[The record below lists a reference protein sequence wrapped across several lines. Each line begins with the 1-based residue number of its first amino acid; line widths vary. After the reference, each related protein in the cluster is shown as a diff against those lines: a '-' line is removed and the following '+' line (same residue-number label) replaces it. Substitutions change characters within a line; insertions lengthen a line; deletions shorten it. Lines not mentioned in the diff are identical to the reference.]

1 MALPATLVV
10 KINLSGGASFGNPF
24 ILGTSQLGFA
34 ELASSVPVIVDVSA
48 QTLNISTRRGRN
60 LIQDQYESG
69 QATIRINDPDGDWNP
84 QNTSSPYYGLLQP
97 LRKIQAS
104 AIYGATTYGLFGGYI
119 TEYRYTYPTG
129 QETGYVTFICYDAFR
144 LMYNSNVTTVTGGT
158 AGQTTAQRVQSIL
171 TMIAWPPAFTS
182 IGTGATTCVVDPGTT
197 RTVLEAIQTAE
208 FTEQGAFYI
217 DENGVATFKGRQF
230 VYDAQAASPTVFN
243 QTGGISYAGITFAL
257 DDKTIVNKAT
267 VTRIGG
273 TAGQTTAQRVQS
285 ILTMIAWP
293 PAFTSIG
300 TGATTCVADP
310 GTTRTVLEAI
320 QTAEFTEQGAF
331 YIDENGVATFKGRQY
346 VYDAQAASPTV
357 FNQTGTGINYAGIT
371 FALDDKT
378 IVNKASVT
386 RIGGTTQT
394 YSDATSIAQYFT
406 RSITATDML
415 MQTDANALA
424 LATAYVDSRKETSIR
439 IETITLDLMTPSYT
453 AGVTAALS
461 LDFFNTVDITN
472 EQPGGSTIQKKLQV
486 QGIAHNITPNTWTT
500 TIATQEPLL
509 DVMYQN

>member
-1 MALPATLVV
+1 MALPATISV

-34 ELASSVPVIVDVSA
+34 ELASAIPVIVDVST
-48 QTLNISTRRGRN
+48 QTTNISTRRGRN
-60 LIQDQYESG
+60 LLQDKYESG
-69 QATIRINDPDGDWNP
+69 SATIRIVDPDGDFNP
-84 QNTSSPYYGLLQP
+84 QNTASPYFGLLQP

-104 AIYGATTYGLFGGYI
+104 AIYGGVTYGLFGGYI
-119 TEYRYTYPTG
+119 TEFRYTYPTG
-129 QETGYVTFICYDAFR
+129 QETGYCTFICNDAFR
-144 LMYNSNVTTVTGGT
+144 LMYNSGITTVTGGT

-182 IGTGATTCVVDPGTT
+182 IGTGATTCIADPGTT
-197 RTVLEAIQTAE
+197 RTVLDAIHTVE

-217 DENGVATFKGRQF
+217 DANGVATFKGRQF
-230 VYDAQAASPTVFN
+230 VYDAQAASPT
-243 QTGGISYAGITFAL
+243 I
-257 DDKTIVNKAT
+257 
-267 VTRIGG
+267 
-273 TAGQTTAQRVQS
+273 
-285 ILTMIAWP
+285 
-293 PAFTSIG
+293 
-300 TGATTCVADP
+300 
-310 GTTRTVLEAI
+310 
-320 QTAEFTEQGAF
+320 
-331 YIDENGVATFKGRQY
+331 
-346 VYDAQAASPTV
+346 

-378 IVNKASVT
+378 IVNKATVT
-386 RIGGTTQT
+386 RTGGTAQT

-424 LATAYVDSRKETSIR
+424 LATAYVDTRKETSIR
-439 IETITLDLMTPSYT
+439 IETITLDLVTPSYT

-461 LDFFNTVDITN
+461 LDFFDTVDITN

-500 TIATQEPLL
+500 TIATQEALL
-509 DVMYQN
+509 DVMY

>member
-1 MALPATLVV
+1 MALPATLSV

-34 ELASSVPVIVDVSA
+34 ELASAIPVIVDVSA
-48 QTLNISTRRGRN
+48 QTTNISTRRGRN
-60 LIQDQYESG
+60 LLQDNYESG
-69 QATIRINDPDGDWNP
+69 QATIRVVDPQGLFNP
-84 QNTSSPYYGLLQP
+84 QNSSSPYFGLLQP

-104 AIYGATTYGLFGGYI
+104 AIYGGVTYGLFGGYI

-171 TMIAWPPAFTS
+171 S
-182 IGTGATTCVVDPGTT
+182 
-197 RTVLEAIQTAE
+197 
-208 FTEQGAFYI
+208 
-217 DENGVATFKGRQF
+217 
-230 VYDAQAASPTVFN
+230 
-243 QTGGISYAGITFAL
+243 
-257 DDKTIVNKAT
+257 
-267 VTRIGG
+267 
-273 TAGQTTAQRVQS
+273 
-285 ILTMIAWP
+285 MIAWP

-331 YIDENGVATFKGRQY
+331 YIDENGVATFKGRQF
-346 VYDAQAASPTV
+346 VVDAQAASPTV

-378 IVNKASVT
+378 IVNKATVT
-386 RIGGTTQT
+386 RIGGTAQT

-439 IETITLDLMTPSYT
+439 IETITLDLVTPNYASGVA
-453 AGVTAALS
+453 AGLS
-461 LDFFNTVDITN
+461 LEFFDTVDITN
-472 EQPGGSTIQKKLQV
+472 EQPGGSTIQKKLQI
-486 QGIAHNITPNTWTT
+486 QGIAHTITPNTWVTT
-500 TIATQEPLL
+500 FATQEPLL
-509 DVMYQN
+509 DVMY

>member
-1 MALPATLVV
+1 MALPATISV

-34 ELASSVPVIVDVSA
+34 ELASAIPVIVDVST
-48 QTLNISTRRGRN
+48 QTTNISTRRGRN
-60 LIQDQYESG
+60 LLQDKYESG
-69 QATIRINDPDGDWNP
+69 SATIRIVDPNGDFNP
-84 QNTSSPYYGLLQP
+84 QNTASPYFGLLQP

-104 AIYGATTYGLFGGYI
+104 TIYGGVTYGLFGGYI
-119 TEYRYTYPTG
+119 TEFRYTYPTG
-129 QETGYVTFICYDAFR
+129 QETGYCTFICNDAFR
-144 LMYNSNVTTVTGGT
+144 LMYNSGITTVTGGT

-182 IGTGATTCVVDPGTT
+182 IGTGATTCIADPGTT
-197 RTVLEAIQTAE
+197 RTVLDAIHTVE

-217 DENGVATFKGRQF
+217 DANGVATFKGRQF
-230 VYDAQAASPTVFN
+230 VYDAQAASPT
-243 QTGGISYAGITFAL
+243 I
-257 DDKTIVNKAT
+257 
-267 VTRIGG
+267 
-273 TAGQTTAQRVQS
+273 
-285 ILTMIAWP
+285 
-293 PAFTSIG
+293 
-300 TGATTCVADP
+300 
-310 GTTRTVLEAI
+310 
-320 QTAEFTEQGAF
+320 
-331 YIDENGVATFKGRQY
+331 
-346 VYDAQAASPTV
+346 

-378 IVNKASVT
+378 IVNKATVT
-386 RIGGTTQT
+386 RTGGTAQS

-424 LATAYVDSRKETSIR
+424 LATSYVDTRKETSIR
-439 IETITLDLMTPSYT
+439 IETITLDLVTPSYT

-461 LDFFNTVDITN
+461 LDFFDTVDITN

-509 DVMYQN
+509 DVMY

>member
-273 TAGQTTAQRVQS
+273 TA
-285 ILTMIAWP
+285 
-293 PAFTSIG
+293 
-300 TGATTCVADP
+300 
-310 GTTRTVLEAI
+310 
-320 QTAEFTEQGAF
+320 
-331 YIDENGVATFKGRQY
+331 
-346 VYDAQAASPTV
+346 
-357 FNQTGTGINYAGIT
+357 
-371 FALDDKT
+371 
-378 IVNKASVT
+378 
-386 RIGGTTQT
+386 QT

-415 MQTDANALA
+415 MQTDANALS

-439 IETITLDLMTPSYT
+439 IETITLDLMTPSYS
-453 AGVTAALS
+453 AGITAALS

-500 TIATQEPLL
+500 TIATQEALL
-509 DVMYQN
+509 DVMY

>member
-34 ELASSVPVIVDVSA
+34 ELASAIPVIVDVSA
-48 QTLNISTRRGRN
+48 QTTNISTRRGRN
-60 LIQDQYESG
+60 LLQDNYESG
-69 QATIRINDPDGDWNP
+69 QATIRVVDPNGDFNP
-84 QNTSSPYYGLLQP
+84 QNTSSPYFGLLQP

-104 AIYGATTYGLFGGYI
+104 AIYGGVTYGLFGGYI

-144 LMYNSNVTTVTGGT
+144 LMYNSGITTVTGGT

-171 TMIAWPPAFTS
+171 S
-182 IGTGATTCVVDPGTT
+182 
-197 RTVLEAIQTAE
+197 
-208 FTEQGAFYI
+208 
-217 DENGVATFKGRQF
+217 
-230 VYDAQAASPTVFN
+230 
-243 QTGGISYAGITFAL
+243 
-257 DDKTIVNKAT
+257 
-267 VTRIGG
+267 
-273 TAGQTTAQRVQS
+273 
-285 ILTMIAWP
+285 MIAWP

-331 YIDENGVATFKGRQY
+331 YINENGVATFKGRQF
-346 VYDAQAASPTV
+346 VVDAQAASPTV

-378 IVNKASVT
+378 IVNKATVT
-386 RIGGTTQT
+386 RIGGTAQT
-394 YSDATSIAQYFT
+394 YSDAASISQYFT

-439 IETITLDLMTPSYT
+439 IETITLDLVTPNYASGVA
-453 AGVTAALS
+453 AGLS
-461 LDFFNTVDITN
+461 LEFFDTVDITN
-472 EQPGGSTIQKKLQV
+472 EQPGGSTIQKKLQI
-486 QGIAHNITPNTWTT
+486 QGIAHTITPNTWVTT
-500 TIATQEPLL
+500 FATQEPLL
-509 DVMYQN
+509 DVMY

>member
-1 MALPATLVV
+1 MALPATISV

-34 ELASSVPVIVDVSA
+34 ELASSIPVIVDVSTS
-48 QTLNISTRRGRN
+48 TLDISTRRGRN
-60 LIQDQYESG
+60 ILQDNYESG
-69 QATIRINDPDGDWNP
+69 SATIRIVDPNGDFNP
-84 QNTSSPYYGLLQP
+84 QNTASPYFGLLQP

-104 AIYGATTYGLFGGYI
+104 AVYGGVTYGLFGGYI

-129 QETGYVTFICYDAFR
+129 QETGYCTFICYDAFR

-182 IGTGATTCVVDPGTT
+182 IGTGATTVPGRPWYNTHSSSSNPDLLSSQSRARST
-197 RTVLEAIQTAE
+197 SMRMALQPLR
-208 FTEQGAFYI
+208 
-217 DENGVATFKGRQF
+217 VANI

-243 QTGGISYAGITFAL
+243 QIGTGINYAGITFAL

-273 TAGQTTAQRVQS
+273 TA
-285 ILTMIAWP
+285 
-293 PAFTSIG
+293 
-300 TGATTCVADP
+300 
-310 GTTRTVLEAI
+310 
-320 QTAEFTEQGAF
+320 
-331 YIDENGVATFKGRQY
+331 
-346 VYDAQAASPTV
+346 
-357 FNQTGTGINYAGIT
+357 
-371 FALDDKT
+371 
-378 IVNKASVT
+378 
-386 RIGGTTQT
+386 QT

-415 MQTDANALA
+415 MQTDANALS

-439 IETITLDLMTPSYT
+439 IETITLDLVTPNYT

-509 DVMYQN
+509 DVMY

>member
-1 MALPATLVV
+1 MALPATISV
-10 KINLSGGASFGNPF
+10 KINLSGGASVGNPF
-24 ILGTSQLGFA
+24 ILGTAQLGFA
-34 ELASSVPVIVDVSA
+34 ELASTIPVIVDVSTS
-48 QTLNISTRRGRN
+48 TLNISTRRGRN
-60 LIQDQYESG
+60 LLQDNYESG
-69 QATIRINDPDGDWNP
+69 SATIRVVDPNGDFNP
-84 QNTSSPYYGLLQP
+84 QNTASPYYGLLQP

-104 AIYGATTYGLFGGYI
+104 AIYSGTTYGLFGGYI

-144 LMYNSNVTTVTGGT
+144 LMYNSNVTTVT
-158 AGQTTAQRVQSIL
+158 
-171 TMIAWPPAFTS
+171 
-182 IGTGATTCVVDPGTT
+182 
-197 RTVLEAIQTAE
+197 
-208 FTEQGAFYI
+208 
-217 DENGVATFKGRQF
+217 
-230 VYDAQAASPTVFN
+230 
-243 QTGGISYAGITFAL
+243 
-257 DDKTIVNKAT
+257 
-267 VTRIGG
+267 GG

-357 FNQTGTGINYAGIT
+357 FNQTGGISYAGIT

-378 IVNKASVT
+378 IVNKATVT
-386 RIGGTTQT
+386 RIGGTAQT

-415 MQTDANALA
+415 MQSDANALA

-439 IETITLDLMTPSYT
+439 IETITLDLMTPSYS
-453 AGVTAALS
+453 AGITAALS

-500 TIATQEPLL
+500 TIATQEALL
-509 DVMYQN
+509 DVMY

>member
-1 MALPATLVV
+1 MALPATLSV

-34 ELASSVPVIVDVSA
+34 ELASAIPVIVDVSA
-48 QTLNISTRRGRN
+48 QTTNISTRRGRN
-60 LIQDQYESG
+60 LLQDQYEAGS
-69 QATIRINDPDGDWNP
+69 ATIRIVDPNGDFNP
-84 QNTSSPYYGLLQP
+84 QNTASPYFGLLQP

-104 AIYGATTYGLFGGYI
+104 AIYGGVTYGLFGGYI
-119 TEYRYTYPTG
+119 TEFRYTYPTG
-129 QETGYVTFICYDAFR
+129 QETGYCTFICYDAFR

-182 IGTGATTCVVDPGTT
+182 IGTGATTCIADPGTT
-197 RTVLEAIQTAE
+197 RTVLDAIHTVE

-217 DENGVATFKGRQF
+217 DANGVATFKGRQF
-230 VYDAQAASPTVFN
+230 VYDAQAASPT
-243 QTGGISYAGITFAL
+243 I
-257 DDKTIVNKAT
+257 
-267 VTRIGG
+267 
-273 TAGQTTAQRVQS
+273 
-285 ILTMIAWP
+285 
-293 PAFTSIG
+293 
-300 TGATTCVADP
+300 
-310 GTTRTVLEAI
+310 
-320 QTAEFTEQGAF
+320 
-331 YIDENGVATFKGRQY
+331 
-346 VYDAQAASPTV
+346 

-378 IVNKASVT
+378 IVNKATVT
-386 RIGGTTQT
+386 RTGGTAQT

-424 LATAYVDSRKETSIR
+424 LATAYVDTRKETSIR
-439 IETITLDLMTPSYT
+439 IETITLDLVTPSYT

-500 TIATQEPLL
+500 TIATQEALL
-509 DVMYQN
+509 DVMY

>member
-1 MALPATLVV
+1 MALPATIVV

-34 ELASSVPVIVDVSA
+34 ELASSIPVIVDVSTS
-48 QTLNISTRRGRN
+48 TLNISTRRGRN
-60 LIQDQYESG
+60 LLQDNYESG
-69 QATIRINDPDGDWNP
+69 QATIRVVDPNGDWNP

-104 AIYGATTYGLFGGYI
+104 AIYGGVTYGLFGGYI
-119 TEYRYTYPTG
+119 TEYRYTYPRG
-129 QETGYVTFICYDAFR
+129 QETGYVDFICYDAFR

-243 QTGGISYAGITFAL
+243 QTGTGISYAGITFAL

-273 TAGQTTAQRVQS
+273 TA
-285 ILTMIAWP
+285 
-293 PAFTSIG
+293 
-300 TGATTCVADP
+300 
-310 GTTRTVLEAI
+310 
-320 QTAEFTEQGAF
+320 
-331 YIDENGVATFKGRQY
+331 
-346 VYDAQAASPTV
+346 
-357 FNQTGTGINYAGIT
+357 
-371 FALDDKT
+371 
-378 IVNKASVT
+378 
-386 RIGGTTQT
+386 QT

-415 MQTDANALA
+415 MQTDANALS

-439 IETITLDLMTPSYT
+439 IETITLDLMTPSYS
-453 AGVTAALS
+453 AGITAALS

-509 DVMYQN
+509 DVMY

>member
-1 MALPATLVV
+1 MALPATISV

-34 ELASSVPVIVDVSA
+34 ELASAIPVIVDVSA
-48 QTLNISTRRGRN
+48 QTTNISTRRGRN
-60 LIQDQYESG
+60 LLQDKYESG
-69 QATIRINDPDGDWNP
+69 QATIRVVDPDGDFNP
-84 QNTSSPYYGLLQP
+84 QNTSSPYFGLLQP

-104 AIYGATTYGLFGGYI
+104 AIYGGVTYGLFGGYI

-129 QETGYVTFICYDAFR
+129 QELGYVTFICYDAFR

-158 AGQTTAQRVQSIL
+158 AGQTT
-171 TMIAWPPAFTS
+171 
-182 IGTGATTCVVDPGTT
+182 G
-197 RTVLEAIQTAE
+197 
-208 FTEQGAFYI
+208 
-217 DENGVATFKGRQF
+217 N
-230 VYDAQAASPTVFN
+230 
-243 QTGGISYAGITFAL
+243 
-257 DDKTIVNKAT
+257 
-267 VTRIGG
+267 RI
-273 TAGQTTAQRVQS
+273 QS

-331 YIDENGVATFKGRQY
+331 YIDENGVATFKGRQF

-357 FNQTGTGINYAGIT
+357 FNQNGTGINYAGIT

-378 IVNKASVT
+378 IVNKATVT
-386 RIGGTTQT
+386 RIGGTAQT

-415 MQTDANALA
+415 MQTDANALS

-439 IETITLDLMTPSYT
+439 IETITLDLVTPNYS
-453 AGVTAALS
+453 AGVEAGLS
-461 LDFFNTVDITN
+461 LEFFDTVDITN
-472 EQPGGSTIQKKLQV
+472 EQPGGSTIQKKLQI
-486 QGIAHNITPNTWTT
+486 QGIAHTITPNTWVTT
-500 TIATQEPLL
+500 FATQEPLL
-509 DVMYQN
+509 DVMY

>member
-1 MALPATLVV
+1 MALPATLSV

-34 ELASSVPVIVDVSA
+34 ELASAIPVIVDVSA
-48 QTLNISTRRGRN
+48 QTTNISTRRGRN
-60 LIQDQYESG
+60 LLQDKYESG
-69 QATIRINDPDGDWNP
+69 QATIRVVDPDGDFNP
-84 QNTSSPYYGLLQP
+84 QNTSSPYFGLLQP

-104 AIYGATTYGLFGGYI
+104 AIYGGVTYGLFGGYI

-129 QETGYVTFICYDAFR
+129 QELGYVTFIVYDAFR

-171 TMIAWPPAFTS
+171 S
-182 IGTGATTCVVDPGTT
+182 
-197 RTVLEAIQTAE
+197 
-208 FTEQGAFYI
+208 
-217 DENGVATFKGRQF
+217 
-230 VYDAQAASPTVFN
+230 
-243 QTGGISYAGITFAL
+243 
-257 DDKTIVNKAT
+257 
-267 VTRIGG
+267 
-273 TAGQTTAQRVQS
+273 
-285 ILTMIAWP
+285 MIAWP

-331 YIDENGVATFKGRQY
+331 YIDENGVATFKGRQF

-357 FNQTGTGINYAGIT
+357 FNQNGTGINYAGIT

-378 IVNKASVT
+378 IVNKATVT
-386 RIGGTTQT
+386 RIGGTAQT
-394 YSDATSIAQYFT
+394 YSDAASIAQYFT

-439 IETITLDLMTPSYT
+439 IETITLDLMTPSYS
-453 AGVTAALS
+453 AGITAALS

-509 DVMYQN
+509 DVMY

>member
-1 MALPATLVV
+1 MALPATLSV

-34 ELASSVPVIVDVSA
+34 ELASAIPVIVDVSA
-48 QTLNISTRRGRN
+48 QTTNISTRRGRN
-60 LIQDQYESG
+60 LLQDKYESG
-69 QATIRINDPDGDWNP
+69 QATIRVVDPDGDFNP

-104 AIYGATTYGLFGGYI
+104 AIYGGVTYGLFGGYI

-171 TMIAWPPAFTS
+171 S
-182 IGTGATTCVVDPGTT
+182 
-197 RTVLEAIQTAE
+197 
-208 FTEQGAFYI
+208 
-217 DENGVATFKGRQF
+217 
-230 VYDAQAASPTVFN
+230 
-243 QTGGISYAGITFAL
+243 
-257 DDKTIVNKAT
+257 
-267 VTRIGG
+267 
-273 TAGQTTAQRVQS
+273 
-285 ILTMIAWP
+285 MIAWP

-331 YIDENGVATFKGRQY
+331 YINENGVATFKGRQF
-346 VYDAQAASPTV
+346 VVDAQAASPTV

-378 IVNKASVT
+378 IVNKATVT
-386 RIGGTTQT
+386 RIGGTAQT

-439 IETITLDLMTPSYT
+439 IETITLDLVTPNYS
-453 AGVTAALS
+453 AGVTAGLS
-461 LDFFNTVDITN
+461 LEFFDTVDITN
-472 EQPGGSTIQKKLQV
+472 EQPGGSTIQKKLQI
-486 QGIAHNITPNTWTT
+486 QGIAHTITPNTWVTT
-500 TIATQEPLL
+500 FATQEPLL
-509 DVMYQN
+509 DVMY

>member
-1 MALPATLVV
+1 MALPATISV
-10 KINLSGGASFGNPF
+10 KINLSGGASFGPSF

-60 LIQDQYESG
+60 IIQDNYESG
-69 QATIRINDPDGDWNP
+69 TATIRINDPDGDWNP

-104 AIYGATTYGLFGGYI
+104 AIYCATTYGLYGGYI

-171 TMIAWPPAFTS
+171 TMIGWPGSFTS
-182 IGTGATTCVVDPGTT
+182 IGTGATTCVADPGTT

-273 TAGQTTAQRVQS
+273 TA
-285 ILTMIAWP
+285 
-293 PAFTSIG
+293 
-300 TGATTCVADP
+300 
-310 GTTRTVLEAI
+310 
-320 QTAEFTEQGAF
+320 
-331 YIDENGVATFKGRQY
+331 
-346 VYDAQAASPTV
+346 
-357 FNQTGTGINYAGIT
+357 
-371 FALDDKT
+371 
-378 IVNKASVT
+378 
-386 RIGGTTQT
+386 QT

-415 MQTDANALA
+415 MQTDANALS

-439 IETITLDLMTPSYT
+439 IETITLDLMTPSYS
-453 AGVTAALS
+453 AGITAALS

-500 TIATQEPLL
+500 TLATQEPLL
-509 DVMYQN
+509 DVMY

>member
-1 MALPATLVV
+1 MALPATLSV

-34 ELASSVPVIVDVSA
+34 ELASAIPVIVDVSA
-48 QTLNISTRRGRN
+48 QTTNISTRRGRN
-60 LIQDQYESG
+60 LLQDNYESG
-69 QATIRINDPDGDWNP
+69 QATIRVVDPTGEFNP
-84 QNTSSPYYGLLQP
+84 QNTSSPLFGLLQP

-104 AIYGATTYGLFGGYI
+104 ATYNGVTYGLFGGYI

-129 QETGYVTFICYDAFR
+129 QETGYCTFICYDAFR
-144 LMYNSNVTTVTGGT
+144 LMYNSNVTTVTGAT

-171 TMIAWPPAFTS
+171 S
-182 IGTGATTCVVDPGTT
+182 
-197 RTVLEAIQTAE
+197 
-208 FTEQGAFYI
+208 
-217 DENGVATFKGRQF
+217 
-230 VYDAQAASPTVFN
+230 
-243 QTGGISYAGITFAL
+243 
-257 DDKTIVNKAT
+257 
-267 VTRIGG
+267 
-273 TAGQTTAQRVQS
+273 
-285 ILTMIAWP
+285 MIAWP

-331 YIDENGVATFKGRQY
+331 YINENGVATFKGRQF
-346 VYDAQAASPTV
+346 VVDAQAASPTV

-378 IVNKASVT
+378 IVNKATVT
-386 RIGGTTQT
+386 RIGGTAQS

-439 IETITLDLMTPSYT
+439 IETITLDLVTPNYS
-453 AGVTAALS
+453 AGVTAGLS
-461 LDFFNTVDITN
+461 LEFFDTVDITN
-472 EQPGGSTIQKKLQV
+472 EQPGGSTIQKKLQI
-486 QGIAHNITPNTWTT
+486 QGIAHTITPNTWVTT
-500 TIATQEPLL
+500 FATQEPLL

>member
-1 MALPATLVV
+1 MALPATLSV
-10 KINLSGGASFGNPF
+10 KINLSGGASFGNAF

-34 ELASSVPVIVDVSA
+34 ELASAIPVIVDVS
-48 QTLNISTRRGRN
+48 TSTTNISTRRGRN
-60 LIQDQYESG
+60 LLQDNYESG
-69 QATIRINDPDGDWNP
+69 QATIRVVDPDGDFNP

-104 AIYGATTYGLFGGYI
+104 AIYGGVTYGLFGGYI
-119 TEYRYTYPTG
+119 SEYRYTYPTG
-129 QETGYVTFICYDAFR
+129 QETGYCTFICYDAFR
-144 LMYNSNVTTVTGGT
+144 LMYNSNVTTVT
-158 AGQTTAQRVQSIL
+158 
-171 TMIAWPPAFTS
+171 
-182 IGTGATTCVVDPGTT
+182 
-197 RTVLEAIQTAE
+197 
-208 FTEQGAFYI
+208 
-217 DENGVATFKGRQF
+217 
-230 VYDAQAASPTVFN
+230 
-243 QTGGISYAGITFAL
+243 
-257 DDKTIVNKAT
+257 
-267 VTRIGG
+267 GG

-331 YIDENGVATFKGRQY
+331 YIDDNGVATFKGRQF
-346 VYDAQAASPTV
+346 VYDAQSASPTV
-357 FNQTGTGINYAGIT
+357 FNQTGGISYAGIT

-378 IVNKASVT
+378 IVNKATVT
-386 RIGGTTQT
+386 RIGGTAQT

-415 MQTDANALA
+415 MQTDANALS

-439 IETITLDLMTPSYT
+439 IETITLDLMTPSYS
-453 AGVTAALS
+453 AGITAALS
-461 LDFFNTVDITN
+461 LDFFNTVDISN

-500 TIATQEPLL
+500 TIATQEALL
-509 DVMYQN
+509 DVMY

>member
-34 ELASSVPVIVDVSA
+34 ELASAIPVIVDVSA
-48 QTLNISTRRGRN
+48 QTTNISTRRGRN
-60 LIQDQYESG
+60 LLQDNYESG
-69 QATIRINDPDGDWNP
+69 QATIRVVDPNGDFNP
-84 QNTSSPYYGLLQP
+84 QNTSSPYFGLLQP

-104 AIYGATTYGLFGGYI
+104 AIYGGVTYGLFGGYI

-171 TMIAWPPAFTS
+171 TMIAWPA
-182 IGTGATTCVVDPGTT
+182 
-197 RTVLEAIQTAE
+197 
-208 FTEQGAFYI
+208 
-217 DENGVATFKGRQF
+217 
-230 VYDAQAASPTVFN
+230 
-243 QTGGISYAGITFAL
+243 
-257 DDKTIVNKAT
+257 
-267 VTRIGG
+267 
-273 TAGQTTAQRVQS
+273 
-285 ILTMIAWP
+285 
-293 PAFTSIG
+293 AFTSIG

-331 YIDENGVATFKGRQY
+331 YINENGVATFKGRQF
-346 VYDAQAASPTV
+346 VVDAQAASPTV

-378 IVNKASVT
+378 IVNKATVT
-386 RIGGTTQT
+386 RIGGTAQT
-394 YSDATSIAQYFT
+394 YSDAASIAQYFT

-415 MQTDANALA
+415 MQSDPNALA

-439 IETITLDLMTPSYT
+439 IETITLDLVTPSYT

-461 LDFFNTVDITN
+461 LDFFDTVDITN

-500 TIATQEPLL
+500 TIATQEALL
-509 DVMYQN
+509 DVMY

>member
-48 QTLNISTRRGRN
+48 QTTNISTRRGRN
-60 LIQDQYESG
+60 LLQDNYESG
-69 QATIRINDPDGDWNP
+69 QATIRVVDPNGDFNP

-104 AIYGATTYGLFGGYI
+104 AIYGGVTYGLFGGYI

-129 QETGYVTFICYDAFR
+129 QETGYVTFVVYDAFR

-171 TMIAWPPAFTS
+171 TMIAWPAAFTS
-182 IGTGATTCVVDPGTT
+182 IGTGATTCVADPGTT

-243 QTGGISYAGITFAL
+243 QTGTGINYAGITFAL

-273 TAGQTTAQRVQS
+273 TA
-285 ILTMIAWP
+285 
-293 PAFTSIG
+293 
-300 TGATTCVADP
+300 
-310 GTTRTVLEAI
+310 
-320 QTAEFTEQGAF
+320 
-331 YIDENGVATFKGRQY
+331 
-346 VYDAQAASPTV
+346 
-357 FNQTGTGINYAGIT
+357 
-371 FALDDKT
+371 
-378 IVNKASVT
+378 
-386 RIGGTTQT
+386 QT

-415 MQTDANALA
+415 MQTDANALS

-439 IETITLDLMTPSYT
+439 IETITLDLMTPSYS
-453 AGVTAALS
+453 AGITAALS

-500 TIATQEPLL
+500 TISTQEPLL

>member
-48 QTLNISTRRGRN
+48 QTTNISTRRGRN
-60 LIQDQYESG
+60 LLQDNYESG
-69 QATIRINDPDGDWNP
+69 QATIRVVDPNGDFNP

-104 AIYGATTYGLFGGYI
+104 AIYGGVTYGLFGGYI

-129 QETGYVTFICYDAFR
+129 QELGYVTFIVYDAFR
-144 LMYNSNVTTVTGGT
+144 LMYNSNVTTVT
-158 AGQTTAQRVQSIL
+158 
-171 TMIAWPPAFTS
+171 
-182 IGTGATTCVVDPGTT
+182 
-197 RTVLEAIQTAE
+197 
-208 FTEQGAFYI
+208 
-217 DENGVATFKGRQF
+217 
-230 VYDAQAASPTVFN
+230 
-243 QTGGISYAGITFAL
+243 
-257 DDKTIVNKAT
+257 
-267 VTRIGG
+267 GG

-331 YIDENGVATFKGRQY
+331 YIDENGVATFKGRQF
-346 VYDAQAASPTV
+346 VYDAQAASPTI
-357 FNQTGTGINYAGIT
+357 FNQNGTGINYAGIT

-378 IVNKASVT
+378 IVNKATVT
-386 RIGGTTQT
+386 RIGGTAQT
-394 YSDATSIAQYFT
+394 NSDATSIAQYFT

-415 MQTDANALA
+415 MQTDANALS

-439 IETITLDLMTPSYT
+439 IETITLDLMTPSYS
-453 AGVTAALS
+453 AGITAALS

-509 DVMYQN
+509 DVMY

>member
-34 ELASSVPVIVDVSA
+34 ELASAIPVIVDVSA
-48 QTLNISTRRGRN
+48 QTTNISTRRQRN
-60 LIQDQYESG
+60 LLQDNYEAG
-69 QATIRINDPDGDWNP
+69 QATIRVVDPNGDWNP
-84 QNTSSPYYGLLQP
+84 QNTSSPYFGLLQP

-104 AIYGATTYGLFGGYI
+104 AIYGGVTYGLFGGYI

-129 QETGYVTFICYDAFR
+129 QEVGYVTFICYDAFR

-171 TMIAWPPAFTS
+171 TMIAWPA
-182 IGTGATTCVVDPGTT
+182 
-197 RTVLEAIQTAE
+197 
-208 FTEQGAFYI
+208 
-217 DENGVATFKGRQF
+217 
-230 VYDAQAASPTVFN
+230 
-243 QTGGISYAGITFAL
+243 
-257 DDKTIVNKAT
+257 
-267 VTRIGG
+267 
-273 TAGQTTAQRVQS
+273 
-285 ILTMIAWP
+285 
-293 PAFTSIG
+293 AFTSIG

-331 YIDENGVATFKGRQY
+331 YIDENGVATFKGRQF
-346 VYDAQAASPTV
+346 VYDAQAASPTI

-378 IVNKASVT
+378 IVNKATVT
-386 RIGGTTQT
+386 RIGGTAQT
-394 YSDATSIAQYFT
+394 YSDAASIAQYFT

-415 MQTDANALA
+415 MQTDANALS

-509 DVMYQN
+509 DVMY

>member
-1 MALPATLVV
+1 MALPATLSV

-34 ELASSVPVIVDVSA
+34 ELASAIPVIVDVSA
-48 QTLNISTRRGRN
+48 QTTNISTRRGRN
-60 LIQDQYESG
+60 LLQDKYESG
-69 QATIRINDPDGDWNP
+69 QATIRVVDPDGDFNP
-84 QNTSSPYYGLLQP
+84 QNTSSPYFGLLQP

-104 AIYGATTYGLFGGYI
+104 AIYGGVTYGLFGGYI

-129 QETGYVTFICYDAFR
+129 QEVGYVTFICYDAFR

-171 TMIAWPPAFTS
+171 S
-182 IGTGATTCVVDPGTT
+182 
-197 RTVLEAIQTAE
+197 
-208 FTEQGAFYI
+208 
-217 DENGVATFKGRQF
+217 
-230 VYDAQAASPTVFN
+230 
-243 QTGGISYAGITFAL
+243 
-257 DDKTIVNKAT
+257 
-267 VTRIGG
+267 
-273 TAGQTTAQRVQS
+273 
-285 ILTMIAWP
+285 MIAWP

-331 YIDENGVATFKGRQY
+331 YINENGVATFKGRQF
-346 VYDAQAASPTV
+346 VVDAQAASPTV

-378 IVNKASVT
+378 IVNKATVT
-386 RIGGTTQT
+386 RIGGTAQT

-439 IETITLDLMTPSYT
+439 IETITLDLVTPNYSS
-453 AGVTAALS
+453 GVTAGLS
-461 LDFFNTVDITN
+461 LEFFDTVDITN
-472 EQPGGSTIQKKLQV
+472 EQPGGSTIQKKLQI
-486 QGIAHNITPNTWTT
+486 QGIAHTITPNTWVTT
-500 TIATQEPLL
+500 FATQEPLL
-509 DVMYQN
+509 DVMY

>member
-1 MALPATLVV
+1 MALPATISV

-34 ELASSVPVIVDVSA
+34 ELASVIPVIVDVST

-60 LIQDQYESG
+60 LLQDKYESG
-69 QATIRINDPDGDWNP
+69 SATIRIVDPDGDFNP
-84 QNTSSPYYGLLQP
+84 QNTASPYFGLLQP

-104 AIYGATTYGLFGGYI
+104 AIYGGVTYGLFGGYI
-119 TEYRYTYPTG
+119 TEFRYTYPTG
-129 QETGYVTFICYDAFR
+129 QETGYCTFICNDAFR
-144 LMYNSNVTTVTGGT
+144 LMYNSGITTVTGGT

-182 IGTGATTCVVDPGTT
+182 IGTGATTCIADPGTT
-197 RTVLEAIQTAE
+197 RTVLDAISTAT

-217 DENGVATFKGRQF
+217 DANGVATFKGRQF
-230 VYDAQAASPTVFN
+230 VYDAQAASPT
-243 QTGGISYAGITFAL
+243 I
-257 DDKTIVNKAT
+257 
-267 VTRIGG
+267 
-273 TAGQTTAQRVQS
+273 
-285 ILTMIAWP
+285 
-293 PAFTSIG
+293 
-300 TGATTCVADP
+300 
-310 GTTRTVLEAI
+310 
-320 QTAEFTEQGAF
+320 
-331 YIDENGVATFKGRQY
+331 
-346 VYDAQAASPTV
+346 

-378 IVNKASVT
+378 IVNKATVT
-386 RIGGTTQT
+386 RTGGTAQT

-424 LATAYVDSRKETSIR
+424 LATAYVDTRKETSIR
-439 IETITLDLMTPSYT
+439 IETITLDLVTPSYT

-461 LDFFNTVDITN
+461 LDFFDTVDITN

-500 TIATQEPLL
+500 TIATQEALL
-509 DVMYQN
+509 DVMY

>member
-1 MALPATLVV
+1 MALPATIVV

-34 ELASSVPVIVDVSA
+34 ELAASIPVIVDVSSS
-48 QTLNISTRRGRN
+48 TLNISTRRGRN
-60 LIQDQYESG
+60 LLQDNYESG
-69 QATIRINDPDGDWNP
+69 QATIRVVDPNGDWNP

-104 AIYGATTYGLFGGYI
+104 AIYGGVTYGLFGGYI

-129 QETGYVTFICYDAFR
+129 QELGYVTFIVYDAFR

-171 TMIAWPPAFTS
+171 S
-182 IGTGATTCVVDPGTT
+182 
-197 RTVLEAIQTAE
+197 
-208 FTEQGAFYI
+208 
-217 DENGVATFKGRQF
+217 
-230 VYDAQAASPTVFN
+230 
-243 QTGGISYAGITFAL
+243 
-257 DDKTIVNKAT
+257 
-267 VTRIGG
+267 
-273 TAGQTTAQRVQS
+273 
-285 ILTMIAWP
+285 MIAWP

-331 YIDENGVATFKGRQY
+331 YIDENGVATFKGRQF

-357 FNQTGTGINYAGIT
+357 FNQNGTGINYAGIT

-378 IVNKASVT
+378 IVNKATVT
-386 RIGGTTQT
+386 RIGGTAQT
-394 YSDATSIAQYFT
+394 YSDAASIAQYFT

-439 IETITLDLMTPSYT
+439 IETITLDLMTPSYS
-453 AGVTAALS
+453 AGITAALS

-509 DVMYQN
+509 DVMY

>member
-1 MALPATLVV
+1 MALPATIVV

-34 ELASSVPVIVDVSA
+34 ELASAIPVIVDVSSS
-48 QTLNISTRRGRN
+48 TLNISTRRGRN
-60 LIQDQYESG
+60 LLQDNYESG
-69 QATIRINDPDGDWNP
+69 QATIRVVDPNGDWNP

-104 AIYGATTYGLFGGYI
+104 AIYGGVTYGLFGGYI
-119 TEYRYTYPTG
+119 TEYRYTYPRG
-129 QETGYVTFICYDAFR
+129 QETGYVDFICYDAFR

-230 VYDAQAASPTVFN
+230 VYDAQS
-243 QTGGISYAGITFAL
+243 
-257 DDKTIVNKAT
+257 
-267 VTRIGG
+267 
-273 TAGQTTAQRVQS
+273 
-285 ILTMIAWP
+285 
-293 PAFTSIG
+293 
-300 TGATTCVADP
+300 
-310 GTTRTVLEAI
+310 
-320 QTAEFTEQGAF
+320 
-331 YIDENGVATFKGRQY
+331 
-346 VYDAQAASPTV
+346 ASPTV

-378 IVNKASVT
+378 IVNKATVT
-386 RIGGTTQT
+386 RIGGTAQT

-415 MQTDANALA
+415 MQTDANALS

-439 IETITLDLMTPSYT
+439 IETITLDLVTPSYT

-461 LDFFNTVDITN
+461 LDFFDTVDITN

-509 DVMYQN
+509 DVMY

>member
-1 MALPATLVV
+1 MALPATISV

-34 ELASSVPVIVDVSA
+34 ELASAVPVIVDVS
-48 QTLNISTRRGRN
+48 TSTTNISTRRGRN

-84 QNTSSPYYGLLQP
+84 QNTLSPYYGLLQP

-144 LMYNSNVTTVTGGT
+144 LMFNSNVTTVTGGT

-217 DENGVATFKGRQF
+217 DENGVATFKGRQY

-273 TAGQTTAQRVQS
+273 TA
-285 ILTMIAWP
+285 
-293 PAFTSIG
+293 
-300 TGATTCVADP
+300 
-310 GTTRTVLEAI
+310 
-320 QTAEFTEQGAF
+320 
-331 YIDENGVATFKGRQY
+331 
-346 VYDAQAASPTV
+346 
-357 FNQTGTGINYAGIT
+357 
-371 FALDDKT
+371 
-378 IVNKASVT
+378 
-386 RIGGTTQT
+386 QT

-406 RSITATDML
+406 RSITATNML
-415 MQTDANALA
+415 MQTDPVALS

-439 IETITLDLMTPSYT
+439 IETITLDLMTPSYS
-453 AGVTAALS
+453 AGITAALS

-486 QGIAHNITPNTWTT
+486 QGIAHNITPNTWSTT
-500 TIATQEPLL
+500 LATQEPLL
-509 DVMYQN
+509 DVMY

>member
-1 MALPATLVV
+1 MALPATISV

-34 ELASSVPVIVDVSA
+34 ELASSIPVIVDVSTS
-48 QTLNISTRRGRN
+48 TLNISTRRQRN
-60 LIQDQYESG
+60 ILQDNYEAG
-69 QATIRINDPDGDWNP
+69 QATIKIVDPNGDWNP
-84 QNTSSPYYGLLQP
+84 QNTASPYYGLLQP

-104 AIYGATTYGLFGGYI
+104 AIYNGVTYGLFGGYI
-119 TEYRYTYPTG
+119 TEYRYTYPQG
-129 QETGYVTFICYDAFR
+129 QDTGYCTFIVVDAFR

-182 IGTGATTCVVDPGTT
+182 IGTGATTCVVDPGTQ
-197 RTVLEAIQTAE
+197 RTVLGAIQTAE

-217 DENGVATFKGRQF
+217 NANGVATFKGRQF
-230 VYDAQAASPTVFN
+230 VYDAQSASPT
-243 QTGGISYAGITFAL
+243 I
-257 DDKTIVNKAT
+257 
-267 VTRIGG
+267 
-273 TAGQTTAQRVQS
+273 
-285 ILTMIAWP
+285 
-293 PAFTSIG
+293 
-300 TGATTCVADP
+300 
-310 GTTRTVLEAI
+310 
-320 QTAEFTEQGAF
+320 
-331 YIDENGVATFKGRQY
+331 
-346 VYDAQAASPTV
+346 
-357 FNQTGTGINYAGIT
+357 FNQTGTGINYAFIT
-371 FALDDKT
+371 FALDDKQ

-415 MQTDANALA
+415 MQTDPVALS
-424 LATAYVDSRKETSIR
+424 LATAYVQSRKDTSIR
-439 IETITLDLMTPSYT
+439 IETITLDLMTPSYS
-453 AGVTAALS
+453 AGITAALS

-500 TIATQEPLL
+500 TLATQEPLL
-509 DVMYQN
+509 DVMY

>member
-1 MALPATLVV
+1 MALPATIVV

-34 ELASSVPVIVDVSA
+34 ELASAIPVIVDVSSS
-48 QTLNISTRRGRN
+48 TLNISTRRGRN
-60 LIQDQYESG
+60 LLQDNYESG
-69 QATIRINDPDGDWNP
+69 QATIRVVDPNGDWNP

-104 AIYGATTYGLFGGYI
+104 AIYGGVTYGLFGGYI
-119 TEYRYTYPTG
+119 TEYRYTYPRG
-129 QETGYVTFICYDAFR
+129 QETGYVDFICYDAFR
-144 LMYNSNVTTVTGGT
+144 LMYNSNVTTVT
-158 AGQTTAQRVQSIL
+158 
-171 TMIAWPPAFTS
+171 
-182 IGTGATTCVVDPGTT
+182 
-197 RTVLEAIQTAE
+197 
-208 FTEQGAFYI
+208 
-217 DENGVATFKGRQF
+217 
-230 VYDAQAASPTVFN
+230 
-243 QTGGISYAGITFAL
+243 
-257 DDKTIVNKAT
+257 
-267 VTRIGG
+267 GG

-331 YIDENGVATFKGRQY
+331 YIDENGVATFKGRQF

-378 IVNKASVT
+378 IVNKATVT
-386 RIGGTTQT
+386 RIGGTAQT

-415 MQTDANALA
+415 MQTDANALS
-424 LATAYVDSRKETSIR
+424 LATAYVNSRKETSIR
-439 IETITLDLMTPSYT
+439 IETITLDLVTPSYT

-461 LDFFNTVDITN
+461 LDFFDTVDITN

-509 DVMYQN
+509 DVMY

>member
-1 MALPATLVV
+1 MALPATLSV

-34 ELASSVPVIVDVSA
+34 ELASAIPVIVDVSA
-48 QTLNISTRRGRN
+48 QTTNISTRRGRN
-60 LIQDQYESG
+60 LLQDNYESG
-69 QATIRINDPDGDWNP
+69 QATIRVVDPNGDFNP

-104 AIYGATTYGLFGGYI
+104 AIYGGVTYGLFGGYI

-144 LMYNSNVTTVTGGT
+144 LMYNSGITTVTGGT

-171 TMIAWPPAFTS
+171 S
-182 IGTGATTCVVDPGTT
+182 
-197 RTVLEAIQTAE
+197 
-208 FTEQGAFYI
+208 
-217 DENGVATFKGRQF
+217 
-230 VYDAQAASPTVFN
+230 
-243 QTGGISYAGITFAL
+243 
-257 DDKTIVNKAT
+257 
-267 VTRIGG
+267 
-273 TAGQTTAQRVQS
+273 
-285 ILTMIAWP
+285 MIAWP

-331 YIDENGVATFKGRQY
+331 YIDENGVATFKGRQF
-346 VYDAQAASPTV
+346 VYDAQAASPTI
-357 FNQTGTGINYAGIT
+357 FNQNGTGINYAGIT

-378 IVNKASVT
+378 IVNKATVT
-386 RIGGTTQT
+386 RIGGTAQT
-394 YSDATSIAQYFT
+394 YSDSTSIAQYFT

-415 MQTDANALA
+415 MQTDANALS

-439 IETITLDLMTPSYT
+439 IETITLDLVTPNYT

-472 EQPGGSTIQKKLQV
+472 EQPGGSTIQKKLQI
-486 QGIAHNITPNTWTT
+486 QGIAHTITPNTWVTT
-500 TIATQEPLL
+500 FATQEPLL

>member
-1 MALPATLVV
+1 MSLPATLSV
-10 KINLSGGASFGNPF
+10 KINLSGGASFGNTL
-24 ILGTSQLGFA
+24 ILGTGTLGFT
-34 ELASSVPVIVDVSA
+34 ELAASVPVIVDVSSS
-48 QTLNISTRRGRN
+48 TTSISTRRGRN
-60 LIQDQYESG
+60 LLQDQYESG

-104 AIYGATTYGLFGGYI
+104 AIYSGTTYGLFGGYI

-129 QETGYVTFICYDAFR
+129 QETGFVTFICYDAFR
-144 LMYNSNVTTVTGGT
+144 LMFNSNVTTVT
-158 AGQTTAQRVQSIL
+158 
-171 TMIAWPPAFTS
+171 
-182 IGTGATTCVVDPGTT
+182 
-197 RTVLEAIQTAE
+197 
-208 FTEQGAFYI
+208 
-217 DENGVATFKGRQF
+217 
-230 VYDAQAASPTVFN
+230 
-243 QTGGISYAGITFAL
+243 
-257 DDKTIVNKAT
+257 
-267 VTRIGG
+267 GG

-357 FNQTGTGINYAGIT
+357 FNQTGDISYAGIT

-378 IVNKASVT
+378 IVNKATVT
-386 RIGGTTQT
+386 RIGGTAQT

-439 IETITLDLMTPSYT
+439 IETITLDLMTPSYS
-453 AGVTAALS
+453 AGITAALS

-509 DVMYQN
+509 DVMY

>member
-1 MALPATLVV
+1 MALPATLSV
-10 KINLSGGASFGNPF
+10 KINLSGGASLGNPF
-24 ILGTSQLGFA
+24 ILGTSQLGQA
-34 ELASSVPVIVDVSA
+34 ELAASIPVIVDVSA
-48 QTLNISTRRGRN
+48 STTNISTRRQRN
-60 LIQDQYESG
+60 LLQDNYEAG

-104 AIYGATTYGLFGGYI
+104 AIYGGVTYGLFGGYI

-129 QETGYVTFICYDAFR
+129 QEIGYVTFICYDAFR

-182 IGTGATTCVVDPGTT
+182 IGTGATTVQADPGTL
-197 RTVLEAIQTAE
+197 RTVLGAIQTCE

-217 DENGVATFKGRQF
+217 NANGTATFKGRQF
-230 VYDAQAASPTVFN
+230 VYDAQSASPTVFN
-243 QTGGISYAGITFAL
+243 QTTGIS
-257 DDKTIVNKAT
+257 
-267 VTRIGG
+267 
-273 TAGQTTAQRVQS
+273 
-285 ILTMIAWP
+285 
-293 PAFTSIG
+293 
-300 TGATTCVADP
+300 
-310 GTTRTVLEAI
+310 
-320 QTAEFTEQGAF
+320 
-331 YIDENGVATFKGRQY
+331 
-346 VYDAQAASPTV
+346 
-357 FNQTGTGINYAGIT
+357 YAGIT

-386 RIGGTTQT
+386 RTGGTTQT

-406 RSITATDML
+406 RSISATDML
-415 MQTDANALA
+415 MQTDANALS
-424 LATAYVDSRKETSIR
+424 LATAYVTSRKDTSIR
-439 IETITLDLMTPSYT
+439 IQTITLDLTTPSYT
-453 AGVTAALS
+453 AGITAALS

-500 TIATQEPLL
+500 TISTQEPLL
-509 DVMYQN
+509 DVMY

>member
-1 MALPATLVV
+1 MALPATIVV

-34 ELASSVPVIVDVSA
+34 ELASSIPVIVDVSSS
-48 QTLNISTRRGRN
+48 TLNISTRRGRN
-60 LIQDQYESG
+60 LLQDNYESG
-69 QATIRINDPDGDWNP
+69 QATIRVVDPNGDWNP

-104 AIYGATTYGLFGGYI
+104 AIYGGVTYGLFGGYI
-119 TEYRYTYPTG
+119 TEYRYTYPRG
-129 QETGYVTFICYDAFR
+129 QETGYVDFICYDAFR
-144 LMYNSNVTTVTGGT
+144 LMYNSNVTTVT
-158 AGQTTAQRVQSIL
+158 
-171 TMIAWPPAFTS
+171 
-182 IGTGATTCVVDPGTT
+182 
-197 RTVLEAIQTAE
+197 
-208 FTEQGAFYI
+208 
-217 DENGVATFKGRQF
+217 
-230 VYDAQAASPTVFN
+230 
-243 QTGGISYAGITFAL
+243 
-257 DDKTIVNKAT
+257 
-267 VTRIGG
+267 GG

-331 YIDENGVATFKGRQY
+331 YIDENGVATFKGRQF

-415 MQTDANALA
+415 MQTDANALS

-439 IETITLDLMTPSYT
+439 IETITLDLMTPSYS
-453 AGVTAALS
+453 AGITAALS
-461 LDFFNTVDITN
+461 LDFFDTVDITN

-500 TIATQEPLL
+500 TIATQEALL

>member
-1 MALPATLVV
+1 MALPATIVV

-34 ELASSVPVIVDVSA
+34 ELASSIPVIVDVSA
-48 QTLNISTRRGRN
+48 TTTNISTRRGRN
-60 LIQDQYESG
+60 LLQDNYESG
-69 QATIRINDPDGDWNP
+69 QATIRVVDPDGDWNP

-104 AIYGATTYGLFGGYI
+104 AIYSGTTYGLFGGYI

-129 QETGYVTFICYDAFR
+129 QELGYVTFVCYDAFR

-217 DENGVATFKGRQF
+217 DENGVATFKGRQY

-273 TAGQTTAQRVQS
+273 TA
-285 ILTMIAWP
+285 
-293 PAFTSIG
+293 
-300 TGATTCVADP
+300 
-310 GTTRTVLEAI
+310 
-320 QTAEFTEQGAF
+320 
-331 YIDENGVATFKGRQY
+331 
-346 VYDAQAASPTV
+346 
-357 FNQTGTGINYAGIT
+357 
-371 FALDDKT
+371 
-378 IVNKASVT
+378 
-386 RIGGTTQT
+386 QT

-415 MQTDANALA
+415 MQTDPVALS

-439 IETITLDLMTPSYT
+439 IETITLDLMTPSYS
-453 AGVTAALS
+453 AGITAALS

-500 TIATQEPLL
+500 TLATQEPLL

>member
-1 MALPATLVV
+1 MALPATLSV

-34 ELASSVPVIVDVSA
+34 ELASSVPVIVDVSS

-60 LIQDQYESG
+60 LLQDKYESG
-69 QATIRINDPDGDWNP
+69 SATIKIVDPTGEFNP
-84 QNTSSPYYGLLQP
+84 QNTSSSLFGLLQP

-104 AIYGATTYGLFGGYI
+104 AIYGGVTYGLIGGYI

-129 QETGYVTFICYDAFR
+129 QETGYCTFIVYDAFR
-144 LMYNSNVTTVTGGT
+144 LMYNSNVTTVTGAT
-158 AGQTTAQRVQSIL
+158 AGQTTAQRVNSIL
-171 TMIAWPPAFTS
+171 TTLSWPGSLKS
-182 IGTGATTCVVDPGTT
+182 IGTGATTCVADPGTT
-197 RTVLEAIQTAE
+197 RTVLEAIQTCE

-230 VYDAQAASPTVFN
+230 VYDAQAASPTIFN
-243 QTGGISYAGITFAL
+243 QTGTGINYAGITFAL

-273 TAGQTTAQRVQS
+273 TAQT
-285 ILTMIAWP
+285 
-293 PAFTSIG
+293 
-300 TGATTCVADP
+300 
-310 GTTRTVLEAI
+310 
-320 QTAEFTEQGAF
+320 
-331 YIDENGVATFKGRQY
+331 N
-346 VYDAQAASPTV
+346 
-357 FNQTGTGINYAGIT
+357 
-371 FALDDKT
+371 
-378 IVNKASVT
+378 
-386 RIGGTTQT
+386 
-394 YSDATSIAQYFT
+394 SDATSIAQYFT

-424 LATAYVDSRKETSIR
+424 LATAYVTSRKETSIR

-509 DVMYQN
+509 DVMY

>member
-1 MALPATLVV
+1 MALPATLSV

-34 ELASSVPVIVDVSA
+34 ELASAIPVIVDVSA
-48 QTLNISTRRGRN
+48 QTTNISTRRGRN
-60 LIQDQYESG
+60 LLQDNYESG
-69 QATIRINDPDGDWNP
+69 QATIRVVDPDGDWNP
-84 QNTSSPYYGLLQP
+84 QNTASPYYGLLQP

-104 AIYGATTYGLFGGYI
+104 AIYAGNTYGLFGGYI

-129 QETGYVTFICYDAFR
+129 QEVGYVTFICYDAFR

-171 TMIAWPPAFTS
+171 SMIGWPGSFTS
-182 IGTGATTCVVDPGTT
+182 IG
-197 RTVLEAIQTAE
+197 I
-208 FTEQGAFYI
+208 
-217 DENGVATFKGRQF
+217 
-230 VYDAQAASPTVFN
+230 
-243 QTGGISYAGITFAL
+243 
-257 DDKTIVNKAT
+257 
-267 VTRIGG
+267 
-273 TAGQTTAQRVQS
+273 
-285 ILTMIAWP
+285 
-293 PAFTSIG
+293 
-300 TGATTCVADP
+300 GATTCVADP

-331 YIDENGVATFKGRQY
+331 YIDENSVATFKGRQF

-378 IVNKASVT
+378 IVNKATVT
-386 RIGGTTQT
+386 RIGGTAQT
-394 YSDATSIAQYFT
+394 YSDAASIAQYFT

-439 IETITLDLMTPSYT
+439 IETITLDLVTPNYS

-472 EQPGGSTIQKKLQV
+472 EQPGGSTIQKKLQI
-486 QGIAHNITPNTWTT
+486 QGIAHTITPNTWVTT
-500 TIATQEPLL
+500 FATQEPLL
-509 DVMYQN
+509 DVMY

>member
-1 MALPATLVV
+1 MALPATISV

-60 LIQDQYESG
+60 LLQDNYESG
-69 QATIRINDPDGDWNP
+69 SATIRVVDPDGDWNP

-104 AIYGATTYGLFGGYI
+104 AIFAGNTYGLFGGYI

-129 QETGYVTFICYDAFR
+129 QETGYVTFVVYDAFR

-182 IGTGATTCVVDPGTT
+182 IGTGATTVQADPGTQ
-197 RTVLEAIQTAE
+197 RTVLEAIQTCE

-273 TAGQTTAQRVQS
+273 TA
-285 ILTMIAWP
+285 
-293 PAFTSIG
+293 
-300 TGATTCVADP
+300 
-310 GTTRTVLEAI
+310 
-320 QTAEFTEQGAF
+320 
-331 YIDENGVATFKGRQY
+331 
-346 VYDAQAASPTV
+346 
-357 FNQTGTGINYAGIT
+357 
-371 FALDDKT
+371 
-378 IVNKASVT
+378 
-386 RIGGTTQT
+386 QT

-415 MQTDANALA
+415 MQTDPVALS

-439 IETITLDLMTPSYT
+439 IETITLDLMTPSYS
-453 AGVTAALS
+453 AGITAALS

-509 DVMYQN
+509 DVMY

>member
-1 MALPATLVV
+1 MALPATLSV

-34 ELASSVPVIVDVSA
+34 ELASAIPVIVDVSA
-48 QTLNISTRRGRN
+48 QTTNISTRRGRN
-60 LIQDQYESG
+60 LLQDNYESG
-69 QATIRINDPDGDWNP
+69 QATIRVVDPNGDFNP
-84 QNTSSPYYGLLQP
+84 QNTSSPYFGLLQP

-104 AIYGATTYGLFGGYI
+104 AIYGGVTYGLFGGYI

-171 TMIAWPPAFTS
+171 TMIAWPGS
-182 IGTGATTCVVDPGTT
+182 
-197 RTVLEAIQTAE
+197 
-208 FTEQGAFYI
+208 
-217 DENGVATFKGRQF
+217 
-230 VYDAQAASPTVFN
+230 
-243 QTGGISYAGITFAL
+243 
-257 DDKTIVNKAT
+257 
-267 VTRIGG
+267 
-273 TAGQTTAQRVQS
+273 
-285 ILTMIAWP
+285 
-293 PAFTSIG
+293 FTSIG

-331 YIDENGVATFKGRQY
+331 YIDENGVATFKGRQF
-346 VYDAQAASPTV
+346 VVDAQAASPTV

-378 IVNKASVT
+378 IVNKATVT
-386 RIGGTTQT
+386 RIGGTAQT

-415 MQTDANALA
+415 MQSDPNALA

-439 IETITLDLMTPSYT
+439 IETITLDLVTPNYS
-453 AGVTAALS
+453 AGVTAGLS
-461 LDFFNTVDITN
+461 LEFFDTVDITN
-472 EQPGGSTIQKKLQV
+472 EQPGGSTIQKKLQI
-486 QGIAHNITPNTWTT
+486 QGIAHTITPNTWVTT
-500 TIATQEPLL
+500 FATQEALL
-509 DVMYQN
+509 DVMY

>member
-1 MALPATLVV
+1 MALPATISV

-34 ELASSVPVIVDVSA
+34 ELASSVPVIVDVSTS
-48 QTLNISTRRGRN
+48 TLNISTRRGRN
-60 LIQDQYESG
+60 LLQDNYESG
-69 QATIRINDPDGDWNP
+69 QATIRVVDPNGDWNP

-104 AIYGATTYGLFGGYI
+104 AVYGGVTYGLFGGYI
-119 TEYRYTYPTG
+119 TEYRYTYPRG
-129 QETGYVTFICYDAFR
+129 QETGYVDFICYDAFR

-182 IGTGATTCVVDPGTT
+182 IGTGATTVQADPGTT
-197 RTVLEAIQTAE
+197 RTVLEAIQTCE

-230 VYDAQAASPTVFN
+230 VYDAQS
-243 QTGGISYAGITFAL
+243 
-257 DDKTIVNKAT
+257 
-267 VTRIGG
+267 
-273 TAGQTTAQRVQS
+273 
-285 ILTMIAWP
+285 
-293 PAFTSIG
+293 
-300 TGATTCVADP
+300 
-310 GTTRTVLEAI
+310 
-320 QTAEFTEQGAF
+320 
-331 YIDENGVATFKGRQY
+331 
-346 VYDAQAASPTV
+346 ASPTV

-378 IVNKASVT
+378 IVNKATVT
-386 RIGGTTQT
+386 RIGGTAQT

-415 MQTDANALA
+415 MQTDANALS
-424 LATAYVDSRKETSIR
+424 LATAYVTSRKDTSIR
-439 IETITLDLMTPSYT
+439 IETITLDLMTPSYST
-453 AGVTAALS
+453 GITAALS
-461 LDFFNTVDITN
+461 LDFFETVDITN

-509 DVMYQN
+509 DVMY